1 MKEIYKMKS
10 WFSNTFPEYKK
21 LPQSGKFMAW
31 LTFVQGVVWLILAS
45 IQSVQGL
52 INNMAW
58 AVFFGILLFI
68 LGVLALSAAWNA
80 FKFREVGFKRMI
92 YVYTPCLLQIA
103 FASDV
108 FSFVFYIDSVLK
120 LWFSLTVNKLSI
132 GINFAAI
139 LFIVLAGRNCRHLK
153 MVSQNTDKNV
163 EPLEQVEQGQETQS

>member
-10 WFSNTFPEYKK
+10 WFFNTFPDYKK
-21 LPQSGKFMAW
+21 LPKSGKFMAW
-31 LTFVQGVVWLILAS
+31 LTFVQGVVWLSLAL

-52 INNMAW
+52 INNIAW

-80 FKFREVGFKRMI
+80 FKFREVGFKRMT
-92 YVYTPCLLQIA
+92 YVYMPCLLQIA

-120 LWFSLTVNKLSI
+120 LSFSLTVNKLSV
-132 GINFAAI
+132 GVNFAAI
-139 LFIVLAGRNCRHLK
+139 LFIVLAGRNYRHLK

-163 EPLEQVEQGQETQS
+163 EPLEQGQETQS

>member
-1 MKEIYKMKS
+1 MKS

-21 LPQSGKFMAW
+21 LPKSGKFMAW
-31 LTFVQGVVWLILAS
+31 LTLVQGVVWLILAS

-52 INNMAW
+52 INNIAW

-80 FKFREVGFKRMI
+80 FKFREVGFKRMT
-92 YVYTPCLLQIA
+92 YVYIPCLLQIA

-120 LWFSLTVNKLSI
+120 LWFSLTVNKLSV
-132 GINFAAI
+132 GVNFAAI
-139 LFIVLAGRNCRHLK
+139 LFIVLAGRNYRHLK

-163 EPLEQVEQGQETQS
+163 EPLEQGQETQS

>member
-1 MKEIYKMKS
+1 MKS

-21 LPQSGKFMAW
+21 LPKSGKFMAW

-92 YVYTPCLLQIA
+92 YVYTPCLLQIVFVGEA
-103 FASDV
+103 F
-108 FSFVFYIDSVLK
+108 FLRI
-120 LWFSLTVNKLSI
+120 I
-132 GINFAAI
+132 
-139 LFIVLAGRNCRHLK
+139 
-153 MVSQNTDKNV
+153 
-163 EPLEQVEQGQETQS
+163 

>member
-1 MKEIYKMKS
+1 MKS

-21 LPQSGKFMAW
+21 LPKSGKFMAW

-52 INNMAW
+52 INNIAW

-80 FKFREVGFKRMI
+80 FKFREVGFKIMA
-92 YVYTPCLLQIA
+92 YVYMPCLLQIA

-120 LWFSLTVNKLSI
+120 LWFSLTVNKLSV
-132 GINFAAI
+132 GVNFAAI
-139 LFIVLAGRNCRHLK
+139 LFIVLAGRNYRHLK

-163 EPLEQVEQGQETQS
+163 EPLEQVEQGQETQP

>member
-21 LPQSGKFMAW
+21 LPKSGKFMAW
-31 LTFVQGVVWLILAS
+31 LTFVQSVVWLILAS

-120 LWFSLTVNKLSI
+120 LWFSLTVNKLSV
-132 GINFAAI
+132 GVNFAAI

-163 EPLEQVEQGQETQS
+163 EPLEQGQETQS

>member
-1 MKEIYKMKS
+1 MKS

-21 LPQSGKFMAW
+21 LPKSGKFMAW
-31 LTFVQGVVWLILAS
+31 LTLVQGVVWLILAS

-52 INNMAW
+52 INNIAW

-80 FKFREVGFKRMI
+80 FKFREVGFKRMT
-92 YVYTPCLLQIA
+92 YVYMPCLLQIA

-120 LWFSLTVNKLSI
+120 LWFSLTVNKLSV
-132 GINFAAI
+132 GVNFAAI
-139 LFIVLAGRNCRHLK
+139 LFIVLAGRNYRHLK

-163 EPLEQVEQGQETQS
+163 EPLEQGQETQS

>member
-1 MKEIYKMKS
+1 MKS

-21 LPQSGKFMAW
+21 LPKSGKFMAW

-52 INNMAW
+52 INNIAW

-80 FKFREVGFKRMI
+80 FKFREVGFKRMT
-92 YVYTPCLLQIA
+92 YVYMPCLLQIA

-120 LWFSLTVNKLSI
+120 LWFSLTVNKLSV
-132 GINFAAI
+132 GVNFAAI
-139 LFIVLAGRNCRHLK
+139 LFIVLAGRNYRHLK

>member
-1 MKEIYKMKS
+1 MKS

-21 LPQSGKFMAW
+21 LPKSGKFMAW

-80 FKFREVGFKRMI
+80 FKFREVGFKRMT
-92 YVYTPCLLQIA
+92 YVYMPCLLQIA

-120 LWFSLTVNKLSI
+120 LWFSLTVNKLSV
-132 GINFAAI
+132 GVNFAAI
-139 LFIVLAGRNCRHLK
+139 LFIVLAGRNYRHLK

>member
-1 MKEIYKMKS
+1 
-10 WFSNTFPEYKK
+10 
-21 LPQSGKFMAW
+21 MAW

-80 FKFREVGFKRMI
+80 FKFREVGFKRMT

-120 LWFSLTVNKLSI
+120 LSFSLTVHKLTV
-132 GINFAAI
+132 GVNFAAI
-139 LFIVLAGRNCRHLK
+139 LFIVLAGRNYRHLK

-163 EPLEQVEQGQETQS
+163 EPLEQGQETQS

>member
-1 MKEIYKMKS
+1 MKS

-21 LPQSGKFMAW
+21 LPKSGKFMAW

-52 INNMAW
+52 INNIAW

-68 LGVLALSAAWNA
+68 LGMLALSAAWNA
-80 FKFREVGFKRMI
+80 FKFREVGFKRMT
-92 YVYTPCLLQIA
+92 YVYMPCLLQIA

-120 LWFSLTVNKLSI
+120 LWFSLTVNKLSV
-132 GINFAAI
+132 GVNFAAI
-139 LFIVLAGRNCRHLK
+139 LFIVLAGRNYRHLK

-163 EPLEQVEQGQETQS
+163 EPLEQVEQG

>member
-1 MKEIYKMKS
+1 
-10 WFSNTFPEYKK
+10 
-21 LPQSGKFMAW
+21 MAW
-31 LTFVQGVVWLILAS
+31 LTFVQGVTWVVLAGVL
-45 IQSVQGL
+45 SVQGL

-58 AVFFGILLFI
+58 SMLFGVLIFA
-68 LGVLALSAAWNA
+68 LGVLALFAAWNA
-80 FKFREVGFKRMI
+80 FKYRAVGFKMMT
-92 YVYTPCLLQIA
+92 YVYVPCILQIA

-120 LWFSLTVNKLSI
+120 LSFSLTINKLTV
-132 GINFAAI
+132 GVNFAAI

>member
-1 MKEIYKMKS
+1 MKS
-10 WFSNTFPEYKK
+10 WFFNTFPDYKK
-21 LPQSGKFMAW
+21 LPKSGKFMAW
-31 LTFVQGVVWLILAS
+31 LTLVQGVVWLILAS

-108 FSFVFYIDSVLK
+108 FSFTYYIESVLQ
-120 LWFSLTVNKLSI
+120 LSFSLIVHKLTV

-163 EPLEQVEQGQETQS
+163 EPLEQGQETQS

>member
-10 WFSNTFPEYKK
+10 WFFNTFPEYKK
-21 LPQSGKFMAW
+21 LPKSGKFMAW

-139 LFIVLAGRNCRHLK
+139 LFIVLAGRNYRHLK

-163 EPLEQVEQGQETQS
+163 EPLEQGQETQS

>member
-1 MKEIYKMKS
+1 MKS
-10 WFSNTFPEYKK
+10 WFSNTFPDYKK
-21 LPQSGKFMAW
+21 LPKSGKFMAW

-120 LWFSLTVNKLSI
+120 LSFSLIVNKLTV
-132 GINFAAI
+132 GVNFAAI
-139 LFIVLAGRNCRHLK
+139 LFIVLAGRNYRHLK

-163 EPLEQVEQGQETQS
+163 EPLEQGQETQP

>member
-1 MKEIYKMKS
+1 MKS

-21 LPQSGKFMAW
+21 LPKSGKFMAW
-31 LTFVQGVVWLILAS
+31 LTLVQGVVWLILAS

-52 INNMAW
+52 INNIAW

-80 FKFREVGFKRMI
+80 FKFREVGFKRMT
-92 YVYTPCLLQIA
+92 YVYIPCLLQIA

-120 LWFSLTVNKLSI
+120 LWFSLTVNKLSV
-132 GINFAAI
+132 GVNFAAI
-139 LFIVLAGRNCRHLK
+139 LFIVLAGRNYRHLK
-153 MVSQNTDKNV
+153 MVSQNTDKNG
-163 EPLEQVEQGQETQS
+163 EPLEQGQETQL

>member
-21 LPQSGKFMAW
+21 LPKSGKFMAW

-68 LGVLALSAAWNA
+68 LGVLALSAVWNA

>member
-21 LPQSGKFMAW
+21 LPKSGKFMAW
-31 LTFVQGVVWLILAS
+31 LTFVQGVVWLILAL
-45 IQSVQGL
+45 IQIVQGL

-120 LWFSLTVNKLSI
+120 LWFSLTVNKLSV

-163 EPLEQVEQGQETQS
+163 EPLEQGQETQS

>member
-1 MKEIYKMKS
+1 MKS
-10 WFSNTFPEYKK
+10 WFSNTFPDYKK
-21 LPQSGKFMAW
+21 LPKSGKFMAW

>member
-21 LPQSGKFMAW
+21 LPKSGKFMAW

-80 FKFREVGFKRMI
+80 FKFREVGFKRMT
-92 YVYTPCLLQIA
+92 YVYIPCLLQIA

-120 LWFSLTVNKLSI
+120 LSFSLIINKLTV
-132 GINFAAI
+132 GVNFAAI
-139 LFIVLAGRNCRHLK
+139 LFIVLAGRNYRHLK
-153 MVSQNTDKNV
+153 MVSQNADKNV
-163 EPLEQVEQGQETQS
+163 EPLEQGQETQS

>member
-1 MKEIYKMKS
+1 MKS

-21 LPQSGKFMAW
+21 LPKSGKFMAW

-80 FKFREVGFKRMI
+80 FKFREVGFKRMT
-92 YVYTPCLLQIA
+92 YVYIPCLLQIA

-120 LWFSLTVNKLSI
+120 LWFSLTVNKLSV
-132 GINFAAI
+132 GVNFAAI
-139 LFIVLAGRNCRHLK
+139 LFIVLAGRNYRHLK

-163 EPLEQVEQGQETQS
+163 EPLEQGQETQL

>member
-1 MKEIYKMKS
+1 
-10 WFSNTFPEYKK
+10 
-21 LPQSGKFMAW
+21 MAW

-80 FKFREVGFKRMI
+80 FKYRAVGFKRMT
-92 YVYTPCLLQIA
+92 YVYIPCILQIA

-120 LWFSLTVNKLSI
+120 LSFSLTINKLTV
-132 GINFAAI
+132 GVNFAAI
-139 LFIVLAGRNCRHLK
+139 LFIVLAGRNYRHLK

-163 EPLEQVEQGQETQS
+163 EPLEQGQETQP

>member
-1 MKEIYKMKS
+1 MKS

-21 LPQSGKFMAW
+21 LPKSGKFMAW

-52 INNMAW
+52 INNIAW

-80 FKFREVGFKRMI
+80 FKFREVGFKIMA
-92 YVYTPCLLQIA
+92 YVYMPCLLQIA

-120 LWFSLTVNKLSI
+120 LWFSLTVNKLSV
-132 GINFAAI
+132 GVNFAAI
-139 LFIVLAGRNCRHLK
+139 LFYCAGRTQL
-153 MVSQNTDKNV
+153 SSFKNGF
-163 EPLEQVEQGQETQS
+163 PKYG

>member
-10 WFSNTFPEYKK
+10 WFFNTFPDYKK
-21 LPQSGKFMAW
+21 LPKSGKFMAW
-31 LTFVQGVVWLILAS
+31 LTFVQGVVWLSLAL

-52 INNMAW
+52 INNIAW

-80 FKFREVGFKRMI
+80 FKFREVGFKRMT
-92 YVYTPCLLQIA
+92 YVYMPCLLQIA

-120 LWFSLTVNKLSI
+120 LWFSLTVNKLSV
-132 GINFAAI
+132 GVNFAAI
-139 LFIVLAGRNCRHLK
+139 LFIVLAGRNYRHLK

-163 EPLEQVEQGQETQS
+163 EPLEQGQETQS

>member
-1 MKEIYKMKS
+1 
-10 WFSNTFPEYKK
+10 
-21 LPQSGKFMAW
+21 
-31 LTFVQGVVWLILAS
+31 
-45 IQSVQGL
+45 
-52 INNMAW
+52 MAW
-58 AVFFGILLFI
+58 AVLFGVLVFA

-108 FSFVFYIDSVLK
+108 FSFTYYIESVLQ
-120 LWFSLTVNKLSI
+120 LSFSLIVHKLTV

>member
-1 MKEIYKMKS
+1 MKS

-21 LPQSGKFMAW
+21 LPKSGKFMAW

-52 INNMAW
+52 INNIAW

-80 FKFREVGFKRMI
+80 FKFREVGFKRMT

-120 LWFSLTVNKLSI
+120 LSFSLIINKLTV
-132 GINFAAI
+132 GVNFAAI
-139 LFIVLAGRNCRHLK
+139 LFIVLAGRNYRHLK

-163 EPLEQVEQGQETQS
+163 EPLEQGQETQP

>member
-21 LPQSGKFMAW
+21 LPKSGKFMAW

-80 FKFREVGFKRMI
+80 FKFREVGFKRMT
-92 YVYTPCLLQIA
+92 YVYMPCLLQIA

-108 FSFVFYIDSVLK
+108 FSFLFYIDSVLK
-120 LWFSLTVNKLSI
+120 LWFSLTVNKLSV
-132 GINFAAI
+132 GVNFAAI
-139 LFIVLAGRNCRHLK
+139 LFIVLAGRNYRHLK

-163 EPLEQVEQGQETQS
+163 EPLEQGQETQS

>member
-1 MKEIYKMKS
+1 MKS

-21 LPQSGKFMAW
+21 LPKSGKFMAW

-120 LWFSLTVNKLSI
+120 LSFSLIINKLTV
-132 GINFAAI
+132 GVNFAAI
-139 LFIVLAGRNCRHLK
+139 LFIVLAGRNYRHLK

-163 EPLEQVEQGQETQS
+163 EPLEQGQETQS

>member
-10 WFSNTFPEYKK
+10 WFSNTFPDYKK
-21 LPQSGKFMAW
+21 LPKSGKFMAW

-80 FKFREVGFKRMI
+80 FKFREVGFKRMT
-92 YVYTPCLLQIA
+92 YVYIPCLLQIA

-120 LWFSLTVNKLSI
+120 LSFSLTVHKLTV
-132 GINFAAI
+132 GVNFAAI
-139 LFIVLAGRNCRHLK
+139 LFIVLAGRNYRHLK

-163 EPLEQVEQGQETQS
+163 EPLEQGQETQS